1 VHNQLCRALFA
12 NTRQHSLWN
21 RFHKSNDLGYARLE
35 RDRGGSKEAH
45 QDMAGIADVARAAG
59 VSKSTASRALTGSG
73 YVSEQTRLRVLD
85 AAGRLDYVASTSA
98 VSLATGRTKNI
109 GVVMPY
115 VTRWFFAEVLE
126 GIQDALLARDLD
138 LTLYDAQPGSPGRD
152 RIFDHFLSRKR
163 FDGLIAVGLEPGDE
177 ELRRLL
183 TMDRPVVSIVGDGT
197 QSSVVEV
204 DDDYAA
210 RRATEHLLELGH
222 RQIAFVGGNV
232 GSHWTLVERRRLQG
246 YRDAMIDAGLDA
258 EIRHV
263 ASTVSLP
270 GGYAAAVDLLSDTHS
285 RPTAVI
291 ATCDE
296 VAIGAIIAA
305 RRLGIGVPS
314 DLSVVGID
322 DHEYAEMFGLTTLSQ
337 LPREQGAAA
346 VELLME
352 EILDPGRPSRAVR
365 LQSRLVLRTSTSV
378 PRGVETVAVRDSMA
392 GEETDSAS

>member
-1 VHNQLCRALFA
+1 
-12 NTRQHSLWN
+12 
-21 RFHKSNDLGYARLE
+21 
-35 RDRGGSKEAH
+35 
-45 QDMAGIADVARAAG
+45 MAGIAEVARTAG

-85 AAGRLDYVASTSA
+85 AARRLDYVASTSA

-163 FDGLIAVGLEPGDE
+163 FDGLIAVGLEPGDQ
-177 ELRRLL
+177 ELHRLL
-183 TMDRPVVSIVGDGT
+183 TIDRPVVSIVGDGT
-197 QSSVVEV
+197 RSSVVEV

-210 RRATEHLLELGH
+210 RRATEHLIELGH
-222 RQIAFVGGNV
+222 SRIAFVGGNV

-258 EIRHV
+258 EIRHI
-263 ASTVSLP
+263 ASAVSLP

-285 RPTAVI
+285 RPTAVL

-296 VAIGAIIAA
+296 VAIGTIIAA

-346 VELLME
+346 VDLLME
-352 EILDPGRPSRAVR
+352 EILDPGRPSHAIR

-378 PRGVETVAVRDSMA
+378 PRGVETVAVRDSMV
-392 GEETDSAS
+392 GDETDSAS